1 MTSTTRPIDA
11 PGEVDL
17 VAELRRLSTAD
28 RLVDVS
34 AVPGPTT
41 HRCEGLLLRCDQ
53 PAPVHVAL
61 EEDLLRCDQPA
72 PVHVVLEEDV
82 GLRTWHFEH
91 DLCPGCALVVIGRT
105 SADYVDVEVR
115 IPAIGGAE

>member
-1 MTSTTRPIDA
+1 MTSTTRPIDTT
-11 PGEVDL
+11 GEVDL

-41 HRCEGLLLRCDQ
+41 QRCEGLLLRCDQ

-61 EEDLLRCDQPA
+61 EED
-72 PVHVVLEEDV
+72 V

-91 DLCPGCALVVIGRT
+91 DLCPGCAREVIGRT
-105 SADYVDVEVR
+105 GADYVDVEVR
-115 IPAIGGAE
+115 IPAGAS